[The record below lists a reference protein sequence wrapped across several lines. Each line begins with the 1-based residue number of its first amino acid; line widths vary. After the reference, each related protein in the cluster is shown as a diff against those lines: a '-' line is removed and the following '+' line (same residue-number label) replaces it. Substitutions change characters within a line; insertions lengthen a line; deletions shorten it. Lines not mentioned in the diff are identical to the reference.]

1 MWKDLSP
8 TIVRQRLIIEG
19 TLTSPMSSV
28 DMSEYIE
35 HMGPLLDMT
44 PITAPVLSYDPEY
57 GWCGYMH
64 WKESGMHM
72 YTWDT
77 TDPPF
82 FSVDIYTCKKFDP
95 LEAVGFTKTFFGDN
109 LIDIAWKE

>member
-8 TIVRQRLIIEG
+8 TIIRQRLIIEG
-19 TLTSPMSSV
+19 TLTSPMSAQN
-28 DMSEYIE
+28 MSDYIE
-35 HMGPLLDMT
+35 QTGPLLDMT
-44 PITAPVLSYDPEY
+44 SLMAPVLSHDAEY

-72 YTWDT
+72 YTWDAIT
-77 TDPPF
+77 PAF

-95 LEAVGFTKTFFGDN
+95 LDAVEFTKQFFGKN
-109 LIDIAWKE
+109 LIEIAWRE